1 MRGSANLTQD
11 RSTPMTDEAMSP
23 LRRRMIEDVTIRKL
37 SPKTQRLHAPA
48 ESPPGRLGGALLAW
62 WSHLIPPIGQCRRRF
77 YPVNSRALR
86 MDSRGRRCRGGHG
99 VPVFVLINRFG
110 IYQHTVESAERLGN
124 CPQDSSAV

>member
-1 MRGSANLTQD
+1 LVEPFNTAD
-11 RSTPMTDEAMSP
+11 WPMQAQ
-23 LRRRMIEDVTIRKL
+23 V
-37 SPKTQRLHAPA
+37 
-48 ESPPGRLGGALLAW
+48 
-62 WSHLIPPIGQCRRRF
+62 